1 MSTQINTDYPVYKEP
16 VTVQYQTYNAPL
28 RTSME
33 PLPTYTAPLR
43 TSMPTYTAPLRT
55 SLEPTRILPSYGEIP
70 AYYGPIGEDYGWK
83 TIGMTAEIPP
93 NFRGTIVPNT
103 LGGIPILPTSTL
115 PVTTTVPKTT
125 VTVNPS
131 PVELKQ

>member
-33 PLPTYTAPLR
+33 PL
-43 TSMPTYTAPLRT
+43 PTYTAPLRT

-103 LGGIPILPTSTL
+103 LGEIPILPTSTL

-125 VTVNPS
+125 FQTVTVNPS